1 MQHLYRNAE
10 VFILLLFVCFQD
22 ILKYRPGEKVLDWKI
37 GGLEFSSGSSS
48 KLFLNMLNFLMG
60 IKSLLIFMAT
70 MYIFLMLSLQ
80 RG

>member
-1 MQHLYRNAE
+1 MQKFLYYYY
-10 VFILLLFVCFQD
+10 LFAFQD

-37 GGLEFSSGSSS
+37 GGLESSSGSSS

-60 IKSLLIFMAT
+60 VKSLLIFMAT